1 MNITAENIETLL
13 TTPFFKVIQRGKY
26 YVVTE
31 ASDINGAVI
40 VAEDEA
46 GKIMLVKHY
55 RPAIQKVSIEF
66 PRGGRDK
73 DEALDKTAAREL
85 LEETGF
91 ESTDLTHLGN
101 IHSNTSLIQS
111 EMAIYHAKNVK
122 FATDQIDGEI
132 DSHLFVTRDELKQM
146 VRNGEITDSHT
157 LSAIAMLP

>member
-1 MNITAENIETLL
+1 MNTPAENIEILL
-13 TTPFFKVIQRGKY
+13 TTPYFKVIQRGKY

-40 VAEDEA
+40 VAEDKD

-55 RPAIQKVSIEF
+55 RPAIQQFSIEF

-73 DEALDKTAAREL
+73 DEPLSDTAAREL

-91 ESTDLTHLGN
+91 VSTDLTHLGN
-101 IHSNTSLIQS
+101 IHSNTSMIQS
-111 EMAIYHAKNVK
+111 EMAIYHAKNVQ
-122 FATDQIDGEI
+122 FATSEVDGEI
-132 DSHLFVTRDELKQM
+132 DSHLFVTREELKQM
-146 VRNGEITDSHT
+146 VRRGEIKDSHT